1 MANENTINFKLS
13 EVEKQR
19 AFLEDMLMQYW
30 ENIFTR
36 IYEIKRRN
44 GEPLTSLSDGLDS
57 VQFMKTLYEE
67 GKGLFFKDKNKGI
80 MFLPCAYTN
89 NFNVY
94 FKPTRYRALGY
105 NYNEEYDLDN
115 SVLVKL
121 NGLATPIKYIVDF
134 YVKKLVDIEITKDL
148 HRNAH
153 KTPIILETTSTT
165 ELSARNIFKKINAG
179 EPVIFKNK
187 SKGEY
192 DNAVQVLNANVPYIN
207 DKLEDDYHNYE
218 ARILTLF
225 GLDNYVED
233 KAERVQSAEV
243 ESQQEYIISS
253 FRVSLKQIQ
262 EGLDSINKMFGLDLY
277 IDYVRDSEIED
288 SGKLGAN
295 VENSDTKEVE
305 DNE

>member
-1 MANENTINFKLS
+1 M
-13 EVEKQR
+13 
-19 AFLEDMLMQYW
+19 
-30 ENIFTR
+30 
-36 IYEIKRRN
+36 
-44 GEPLTSLSDGLDS
+44 
-57 VQFMKTLYEE
+57 QFMKTLYEN
-67 GKGLFFKDKNKGI
+67 GKGLFFKDKDFGNC
-80 MFLPCAYTN
+80 FLPCAYTN
-89 NFNVY
+89 NFNIY
-94 FKPTRYRALGY
+94 FKPTSYRALGY
-105 NYNEEYDLDN
+105 NYNKEYNLDN

-121 NGLATPIKYIVDF
+121 NGLGVPLKYLVDF
-134 YVKKLVDIEITKDL
+134 YVKKLADIEITKDL

-153 KTPIILETTSTT
+153 KTPLILETTSTT

-192 DNAVQVLNANVPYIN
+192 DNAVQVLNGNVPYIN

-253 FRVSLKQIQ
+253 FRASLKQIQ
-262 EGLDSINKMFGLDLY
+262 EGLDKINKMFGLDLY
-277 IDYVRDSEIED
+277 VEYVHDEEIE
-288 SGKLGAN
+288 SGK
-295 VENSDTKEVE
+295 VENSDNEEVE